1 MVIIGDK
8 HEHKRLLARM
18 RDLNTDVDPQSDPF
32 NSAANQAEL
41 KRRFEEMKRNENEI
55 ERHRLIENDD

>member
-1 MVIIGDK
+1 MVTIGDK
-8 HEHKRLLARM
+8 HEHKRLGPMM
-18 RDLNTDVDPQSDPF
+18 RDLKTNAHQQSDPF

-41 KRRFEEMKRNENEI
+41 KRRFEEMNQNENEI